1 VFGFGVRGGYAMVS
15 PGMNELLLDILKR
28 ANGTTGYHL
37 SEVAANVTFNER
49 ERELLL
55 ESHLSAFLFPLSQK
69 ENSVAIPEAIQKIAF
84 KCYYE
89 NIGVNTLLLN
99 ALKEI
104 AQACQTQNIR
114 IVPLKGADLLLNVY
128 ENIGLRQLSDLDV
141 LIEKSDL
148 EKFRK
153 VMLELGF
160 VETPMLPRKAAVL
173 VDHPS
178 PYLYIRNGLHVDIH
192 LKLNKKKQFDLNIE
206 VIWNRVTQT
215 NFENV
220 VIWRL
225 ENIDFLIHLCVHLHK
240 HFIVFNHKSIHFLD
254 IKLFIQKNEIQLQDL
269 LSRAQEYGCAIEVE
283 QIIHLLDVFG
293 IQNFSEKK
301 ITYNISELER
311 QQLEKN
317 FLMSLQELKLEL
329 SKHAHEESY
338 FRIPQLSK
346 KRQLQYLIYFLFP
359 ERDFFR
365 GGNARKGVPLFALY
379 FSRLVELTGNI
390 LKARFSYFKKLF
402 LK

>member
-1 VFGFGVRGGYAMVS
+1 MASTEMKDV
-15 PGMNELLLDILKR
+15 LLDILKR
-28 ANGTTGYHL
+28 ANGTTGYQL
-37 SEVAANVTFNER
+37 SELAANVVFNER

-55 ESHLSAFLFPLSQK
+55 ESHLSAFLFPISQQ
-69 ENSVAIPEAIQKIAF
+69 ENNVKISEAIQKIAY

-104 AQACQTQNIR
+104 AQACHVYNVR

-148 EKFRK
+148 EIFRK
-153 VMLELGF
+153 VMHELGF

-178 PYLYIRNGLHVDIH
+178 PYLYTRKGLNVDIH
-192 LKLNKKKQFDLNIE
+192 LKLNKKKQFDLNVE
-206 VIWNRVTQT
+206 DIWNRVTQT

-225 ENIDFLIHLCVHLHK
+225 EKIDFLVHLCVHLHK

-254 IKLFIQKNEIQLQDL
+254 IKLFIEKNEIQLEDL
-269 LSRAQEYGCAIEVE
+269 LSRAQEYGCANQVE
-283 QIIHLLDVFG
+283 QIIYLLNFFG
-293 IQNFSEKK
+293 ILPFSDKEVS
-301 ITYNISELER
+301 YNISKLEK
-311 QQLEKN
+311 QQLERN
-317 FLMSLQELKLEL
+317 FLMSLAESKLEL
-329 SKHAHEESY
+329 SKHAHSESY

-346 KRQLQYLIYFLFP
+346 KLQLQYLMYFLFP
-359 ERDFFR
+359 EREFFR
-365 GGNARKGVPLFALY
+365 GGNARNGAPIFVLY
-379 FSRLVELTGNI
+379 IFRLLRLSGNI

-402 LK
+402 VK